1 MDEMMAR
8 FTVSGVD
15 VVRALSP
22 ILIKTRRKQ
31 QTVSCFGFGVSENLL
46 GAGDDMIFI
55 IWLQFNSDKKRTQAW
70 RMDCMSPQ
78 TLSDIP
84 HTSCLGLCSDKLVK
98 IRIPFPALHSCTILA
113 KEMCCFKSRTECNDM
128 EKDGKRMKNVAKNE
142 VQNIANVYQQALPI
156 TVSPSA
162 WFHGMQ
168 KATSTFLR
176 LKQYWR
182 QANKK
187 VPVTTTS
194 FCVQIQ
200 SASLFNIALLIT
212 HVRNISL
219 AKQQQMH
226 SITEWQ
232 KCVWLLLEE
241 IQRTSWGW

>member
-1 MDEMMAR
+1 MI
-8 FTVSGVD
+8 F
-15 VVRALSP
+15 
-22 ILIKTRRKQ
+22 
-31 QTVSCFGFGVSENLL
+31 N
-46 GAGDDMIFI
+46 IFI

-84 HTSCLGLCSDKLVK
+84 HTSCLASVRTNLLRSESHFQPFKAVPSSRKRSVASKAGQNVTTWKKDEKCCEECGTEYCQHLPTGLAD
-98 IRIPFPALHSCTILA
+98 
-113 KEMCCFKSRTECNDM
+113 N
-128 EKDGKRMKNVAKNE
+128 GVA
-142 VQNIANVYQQALPI
+142 ISLISWYR
-156 TVSPSA
+156 
-162 WFHGMQ
+162 MQ

-194 FCVQIQ
+194 LLLCPNTICHC
-200 SASLFNIALLIT
+200 LFNKALLIT

-226 SITEWQ
+226 SITE
-232 KCVWLLLEE
+232 
-241 IQRTSWGW
+241 